1 MKLKRKTWSQEKRRA
16 DAENSHPSGSHFLED
31 NTMTSL
37 NKQQQSRLGQILVK
51 KNLIS
56 QEQLSHAITYQN
68 STGKR
73 LGDILTDWDLI
84 SHHHVQSALGVQ
96 RKLRIAASIVTA
108 MLAPLHAYASTPVPN
123 TLVTQS
129 DTAQKPASTMM
140 AMSDADLDGVSA
152 QGLNDKLLEIVADAG
167 RSKDGA
173 EVLGTIAKVFNP
185 LLGFL
190 DSDTTIRGV
199 VYDPTRSKAVLNA
212 NGSITLPMPV
222 SIAEV
227 RIANIRPVAV
237 GGVGG
242 PSMGTITLRDI
253 QFNNTK
259 VTLSLH
265 P

>member
-1 MKLKRKTWSQEKRRA
+1 
-16 DAENSHPSGSHFLED
+16 
-31 NTMTSL
+31 MTSL

-56 QEQLSHAITYQN
+56 QEQLSQAISHQN
-68 STGKR
+68 RTGKR

-84 SHHHVQSALGVQ
+84 SHQHVQNALGVQ

-108 MLAPLHAYASTPVPN
+108 MLAPLHAYASTPVPHAMI
-123 TLVTQS
+123 TQN
-129 DTAQKPASTMM
+129 DAVQQPASKMV
-140 AMSDADLDGVSA
+140 AMSEADLDGVSA
-152 QGLNDKLLEIVADAG
+152 QGLNEQLLEIVSDAG
-167 RSKDGA
+167 KTKDGA

-190 DSDTTIRGV
+190 DSDTTISGV
-199 VYDPTRSKAVLNA
+199 VYDPARSKAVINP

-227 RIANIRPVAV
+227 KIANIRPVAV

-242 PSMGTITLRDI
+242 PSMGTITLSNI

>member
-1 MKLKRKTWSQEKRRA
+1 
-16 DAENSHPSGSHFLED
+16 
-31 NTMTSL
+31 MTSL

-56 QEQLSHAITYQN
+56 QEQLSQAISHQN
-68 STGKR
+68 RTGKR
-73 LGDILTDWDLI
+73 LGDILTDWNLI
-84 SHHHVQSALGVQ
+84 SHQHVQNALGVQ

-108 MLAPLHAYASTPVPN
+108 MLAPLHAYASAPVPHA
-123 TLVTQS
+123 VITQN
-129 DTAQKPASTMM
+129 DAVQQPASKMV
-140 AMSDADLDGVSA
+140 AMSEADLDGVSA
-152 QGLNDKLLEIVADAG
+152 QGLNEQLLEIVSDAG
-167 RSKDGA
+167 KTKDGA

-190 DSDTTIRGV
+190 SSDTTVSGV
-199 VYDPTRSKAVLNA
+199 VYDPARSRAVINP

-242 PSMGTITLRDI
+242 PSMGTITLSDI
-253 QFNNTK
+253 RFNNTK

>member
-1 MKLKRKTWSQEKRRA
+1 
-16 DAENSHPSGSHFLED
+16 
-31 NTMTSL
+31 MTSL

-56 QEQLSHAITYQN
+56 QEQLSQAISHQN
-68 STGKR
+68 RTGKR
-73 LGDILTDWDLI
+73 LGDILTDWNLI
-84 SHHHVQSALGVQ
+84 SHQHVQNALGVQ

-108 MLAPLHAYASTPVPN
+108 MLAPLHAYASTPVPHA
-123 TLVTQS
+123 VITQN
-129 DTAQKPASTMM
+129 DAVQQPASKMV
-140 AMSDADLDGVSA
+140 AMSEADLDGVSA
-152 QGLNDKLLEIVADAG
+152 QGLNEQLLEIVSDAG
-167 RSKDGA
+167 KTKDGA

-190 DSDTTIRGV
+190 NSDTTISGV
-199 VYDPTRSKAVLNA
+199 VYDPARSKAIINP

-242 PSMGTITLRDI
+242 PSMGTITLSDI
-253 QFNNTK
+253 RFNNTK

>member
-1 MKLKRKTWSQEKRRA
+1 
-16 DAENSHPSGSHFLED
+16 LED

-56 QEQLSHAITYQN
+56 QEQLSQAISHQN
-68 STGKR
+68 RTGKR

-84 SHHHVQSALGVQ
+84 SHQHVQNALGVQ

-108 MLAPLHAYASTPVPN
+108 MLAPLHAYASTPVPHA
-123 TLVTQS
+123 VITQS
-129 DTAQKPASTMM
+129 DAVQQPASKMV
-140 AMSDADLDGVSA
+140 AMSEADLDGVSA
-152 QGLNDKLLEIVADAG
+152 QGLNEQLLEIVSDAG
-167 RSKDGA
+167 KTKDGA

-190 DSDTTIRGV
+190 NSDTTISGV
-199 VYDPTRSKAVLNA
+199 VYDPARSKAIINP

-242 PSMGTITLRDI
+242 PSMGTITLSDI
-253 QFNNTK
+253 RFNNTK

>member
-1 MKLKRKTWSQEKRRA
+1 
-16 DAENSHPSGSHFLED
+16 
-31 NTMTSL
+31 MTSL

-56 QEQLSHAITYQN
+56 QEQLSQAISHQN
-68 STGKR
+68 RTGKR

-84 SHHHVQSALGVQ
+84 SHQHVQNALGVQ

-108 MLAPLHAYASTPVPN
+108 MLAPLHAYASTPVPHA
-123 TLVTQS
+123 VITQN
-129 DTAQKPASTMM
+129 DAVQQPASKMV
-140 AMSDADLDGVSA
+140 AMSEADLDGVSA
-152 QGLNDKLLEIVADAG
+152 QGLNEQLLEIVSDAG
-167 RSKDGA
+167 KTKDGA

-190 DSDTTIRGV
+190 NSDTTISGV
-199 VYDPTRSKAVLNA
+199 VYDPARSKAIINP

-242 PSMGTITLRDI
+242 PSMGTITLSDI
-253 QFNNTK
+253 RFNNTK

>member
-1 MKLKRKTWSQEKRRA
+1 
-16 DAENSHPSGSHFLED
+16 
-31 NTMTSL
+31 MTSL

-56 QEQLSHAITYQN
+56 QEQLSQAISHQN
-68 STGKR
+68 RTGKR

-84 SHHHVQSALGVQ
+84 SHQHVQNALGVQ

-108 MLAPLHAYASTPVPN
+108 MLAPLHAYASTPVPHA
-123 TLVTQS
+123 VITQS
-129 DTAQKPASTMM
+129 DAVQQPASKMV
-140 AMSDADLDGVSA
+140 AMSEADLDGVSA
-152 QGLNDKLLEIVADAG
+152 QGLNEQLLEIVSDAG
-167 RSKDGA
+167 KTKDGA

-190 DSDTTIRGV
+190 NSDTTISGV
-199 VYDPTRSKAVLNA
+199 VYDPARSKAIINP

-242 PSMGTITLRDI
+242 PSMGTITLSDI
-253 QFNNTK
+253 RFNNTK

>member
-1 MKLKRKTWSQEKRRA
+1 
-16 DAENSHPSGSHFLED
+16 LED

-56 QEQLSHAITYQN
+56 QEQLSQAISHQN
-68 STGKR
+68 RTGKR
-73 LGDILTDWDLI
+73 LGDILTDWNLI
-84 SHHHVQSALGVQ
+84 SHQHVQNALGVQ

-108 MLAPLHAYASTPVPN
+108 MLAPLHAYASTPVPHA
-123 TLVTQS
+123 VITQS
-129 DTAQKPASTMM
+129 DAVQQPASKMV
-140 AMSDADLDGVSA
+140 AMSEADLDGVSA
-152 QGLNDKLLEIVADAG
+152 QGLNEQLLEIVSDAG
-167 RSKDGA
+167 KTKDGA

-190 DSDTTIRGV
+190 NSDTTISGV
-199 VYDPTRSKAVLNA
+199 VYDPARSKAIINP

-242 PSMGTITLRDI
+242 PSMGTITLSDI
-253 QFNNTK
+253 RFNNTK

>member
-1 MKLKRKTWSQEKRRA
+1 
-16 DAENSHPSGSHFLED
+16 
-31 NTMTSL
+31 MTSL

-56 QEQLSHAITYQN
+56 QEQLSQAISHQN
-68 STGKR
+68 RTGKR
-73 LGDILTDWDLI
+73 LGDILTDWNLI
-84 SHHHVQSALGVQ
+84 SHQHVQNALGVQ

-108 MLAPLHAYASTPVPN
+108 MLAPLHAYASTPVPHA
-123 TLVTQS
+123 VITQS
-129 DTAQKPASTMM
+129 DAVQQPASKMV
-140 AMSDADLDGVSA
+140 AMSEADLDGVSA
-152 QGLNDKLLEIVADAG
+152 QGLNEQLLEIVSDAG
-167 RSKDGA
+167 KTKDGA

-190 DSDTTIRGV
+190 NSDTTISGV
-199 VYDPTRSKAVLNA
+199 VYDPARSKAIINP

-242 PSMGTITLRDI
+242 PSMGTITLSDI
-253 QFNNTK
+253 RFNNTK

>member
-1 MKLKRKTWSQEKRRA
+1 
-16 DAENSHPSGSHFLED
+16 
-31 NTMTSL
+31 MTSL
-37 NKQQQSRLGQILVK
+37 HKQQQSRLGQILVK

-56 QEQLSHAITYQN
+56 QEQLSQAISHQN

-73 LGDILTDWDLI
+73 LGDILTEWNVI

-123 TLVTQS
+123 AMTTQG
-129 DTAQKPASTMM
+129 DTVQKPSSKMM
-140 AMSDADLDGVSA
+140 ALSDDDMAGVSA
-152 QGLNDKLLEIVADAG
+152 QGLNEKLLEIVSDAG

-185 LLGFL
+185 ILGFL
-190 DSDTTIRGV
+190 DSDTTVSGV
-199 VYDPTRSKAVLNA
+199 VYDPARSKAVINP

>member
-1 MKLKRKTWSQEKRRA
+1 
-16 DAENSHPSGSHFLED
+16 
-31 NTMTSL
+31 MTSL

-56 QEQLSHAITYQN
+56 QEQLSQAISHQN
-68 STGKR
+68 RTGKR

-84 SHHHVQSALGVQ
+84 SHQHVQNALGVQ

-108 MLAPLHAYASTPVPN
+108 MLAPLHAYASTPVPH
-123 TLVTQS
+123 
-129 DTAQKPASTMM
+129 TAISQNDAVQQPASKMV
-140 AMSDADLDGVSA
+140 AMSEADLDGVSA
-152 QGLNDKLLEIVADAG
+152 QGLNEQLLEIVSDAG
-167 RSKDGA
+167 KTKDGA

-190 DSDTTIRGV
+190 SSETTVSGV
-199 VYDPTRSKAVLNA
+199 VYDPARSRAVINP

-242 PSMGTITLRDI
+242 PSMGTITLSDI
-253 QFNNTK
+253 RFNNTK

>member
-1 MKLKRKTWSQEKRRA
+1 
-16 DAENSHPSGSHFLED
+16 LED

-56 QEQLSHAITYQN
+56 QEQLSQAISHQN
-68 STGKR
+68 RTGKR
-73 LGDILTDWDLI
+73 LGDILTDWNLI
-84 SHHHVQSALGVQ
+84 SHQHVQNALGVQ

-108 MLAPLHAYASTPVPN
+108 MLAPLHAYASTPVPHA
-123 TLVTQS
+123 VITQN
-129 DTAQKPASTMM
+129 DAVQQPASKMV
-140 AMSDADLDGVSA
+140 AMSEADLDGVSA
-152 QGLNDKLLEIVADAG
+152 QGLNEQLLEIVSDAG
-167 RSKDGA
+167 KTKDGA

-190 DSDTTIRGV
+190 NSDTTISGV
-199 VYDPTRSKAVLNA
+199 VYDPARSKAIINP

-242 PSMGTITLRDI
+242 PSMGTITLSDI
-253 QFNNTK
+253 RFNNTK